1 MPQLR
6 LPDNFR
12 DIAHRSA
19 LRTLL
24 GPGSSQFSNVTPML
38 GSPLANNVALV
49 DRICDRAQR
58 LSEAGLLVGDS
69 PTAVANVIYGGWWL
83 WMFVWTN
90 RALLWQIINLLASLV
105 FTVAK
110 DGRVVHTAVAE

>member
-1 MPQLR
+1 MK

-12 DIAHRSA
+12 DIAHKSA
-19 LRTLL
+19 LRTML
-24 GPGSSQFSNVTPML
+24 GPGT
-38 GSPLANNVALV
+38 GSVLPIDKHVALV
-49 DRICDRAQR
+49 DRICDRAER
-58 LSEAGLLVGDS
+58 LSNAGLLVGDT
-69 PTAVANVIYGGWWL
+69 PEAVADVIYGGWWL

-110 DGRVVHTAVAE
+110 DGRVVHTTVAE

>member
-1 MPQLR
+1 MPALK

-19 LRTLL
+19 LRTTATVGKSLL
-24 GPGSSQFSNVTPML
+24 SDIG
-38 GSPLANNVALV
+38 LV
-49 DRICDRAQR
+49 DRVCDRAQR
-58 LSEAGLLVGDS
+58 LSDAGLLVGNT
-69 PTAVANVIYGGWWL
+69 PAAVADVIYGGWWI

-110 DGRVVHTAVAE
+110 DGRVVHTTVAE